1 MTSPV
6 DEKQARLKAALEPY
20 MDRFGPEIYSRS
32 PINLTENWNFLQ
44 GVEDANPVYWS
55 EEVAKESR
63 FGRIIAPSTMIWTVF
78 MDHWWAPEYV
88 RDGQQEEVDNAGE
101 DPNQKVSEILRTVG
115 GYTTGVNASREDIFV
130 EPYGPGDGRLKAK
143 TKVAAV
149 SDEKSTAVGRGV
161 FVTTEIEYRTE
172 KDDRLVVIGRNVLL
186 HYNPAPKES

>member
-1 MTSPV
+1 MTSPA
-6 DEKQARLKAALEPY
+6 DDKQARLRSALEPY

-44 GVEDANPVYWS
+44 GVEDSNPVYWS

-63 FGRIIAPSTMIWTVF
+63 FGRIIAPSQMIWTVF
-78 MDHWWAPEYV
+78 MDHWWAPDYV
-88 RDGQQEEVDNAGE
+88 HDEQEAQLADDD
-101 DPNQKVSEILRTVG
+101 DPNQKVQEILREVG
-115 GYTTGVNASREDIFV
+115 GYTTGVNASREDVFV

-143 TKVAAV
+143 TKVASV

-172 KDDRLVVIGRNVLL
+172 KDDRLVVVGRNVLL
-186 HYNPAPKES
+186 HYNPGPRQS